1 LRTGQSL
8 QEIAALLEGQLKTRQ
23 DFLAPQGVIQP
34 RVIEGELMLDIPDPN
49 NGVRTFGINNHTH
62 GQIADYL
69 GIPAKYYNRMREA
82 QPDLLRDNVQTWLQA
97 EKAEKRMVRTLNGKA
112 RGFLSPKY
120 RPLDN
125 FDLASAVLPVL
136 VANKVR
142 IISSEL
148 TETRL
153 YIKGIL
159 PELSEPLPEGLV
171 WGSGHADITRV
182 APGLQLP
189 AEQTQFFRGEKR
201 GRIVSAIVISN
212 SEVGAGTLRI
222 EPSVFT
228 TWCTNLAILIA
239 AAMKK
244 YHVGKAWE
252 SDTNYEI
259 FRDETRQADDK
270 AFFMKVKDVT
280 AAAFDAKV
288 FGAAIDSIKAAGAKQ
303 IASANLEKVVDTTV
317 RQLALPVSTAPSILS
332 MLARG
337 GDLSAWGLSSSITA
351 VANTAENYELATQ
364 LEYAGGQVLAL
375 DGNAWDAISRAA

>member
-1 LRTGQSL
+1 
-8 QEIAALLEGQLKTRQ
+8 
-23 DFLAPQGVIQP
+23 
-34 RVIEGELMLDIPDPN
+34 MLDIPDPA
-49 NGVRTFGINNHTH
+49 NGIRTYGINNHAH

-69 GIPAKYYNRMREA
+69 GIPMKYYTRMRTE
-82 QPDLLRDNVQTWLQA
+82 QPDLLRDNVQTWLKA
-97 EKAEKRMVRTLNGKA
+97 EASEKRMVRTLNGKA

-136 VANKVR
+136 VERKVK
-142 IISSEL
+142 IISAEL

-189 AEQTQFFRGEKR
+189 DEQTQFFRGERR

-228 TWCTNLAILIA
+228 SWCTNLAILVA

-252 SDTNYEI
+252 SDTNYEV
-259 FRDETRQADDK
+259 FRDETRAADDK

-280 AAAFDAKV
+280 AAAFDEKV
-288 FGAAIDSIKAAGAKQ
+288 FAAAIDSIKAAGAKQ
-303 IASANLEKVVDTTV
+303 IASTNLEKVVETTV
-317 RQLALPVSTAPSILS
+317 RQLSLPVSTAPSILS

-337 GDLSAWGLSSSITA
+337 GDLSAWGLSSAVTA